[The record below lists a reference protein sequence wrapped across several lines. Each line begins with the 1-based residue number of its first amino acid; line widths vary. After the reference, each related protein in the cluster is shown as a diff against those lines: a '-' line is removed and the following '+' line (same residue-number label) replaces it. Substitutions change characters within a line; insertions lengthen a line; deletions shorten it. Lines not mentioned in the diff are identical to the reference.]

1 MLLRVQSYTSSV
13 VPASDV
19 ISPMMTTEHKQLIAI
34 FWRQISILN
43 GPSSNSWSMEY
54 IEAEYSNEV
63 IPHGLCMDSVVDRL
77 GLT

>member
-34 FWRQISILN
+34 FWRQISILM
-43 GPSSNSWSMEY
+43 GHHPIHGVWSISRLNIAMRSFHMAY
-54 IEAEYSNEV
+54 AW
-63 IPHGLCMDSVVDRL
+63 IPWLIGW
-77 GLT
+77 G